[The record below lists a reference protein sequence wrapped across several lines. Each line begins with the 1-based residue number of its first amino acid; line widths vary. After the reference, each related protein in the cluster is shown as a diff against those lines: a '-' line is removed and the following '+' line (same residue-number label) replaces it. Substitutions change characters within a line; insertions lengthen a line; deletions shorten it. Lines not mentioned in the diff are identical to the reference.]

1 LTCTEDDRVT
11 PVHLS
16 HAIADKVN
24 GASHARARL
33 TLARG
38 AELMAHCYARRADKP
53 EPAMPPQPIP
63 SPTVAS
69 QSARSINLEGYLEQ
83 TVVNFCGKYGSVGD
97 AFNHCAHFVSH
108 VLSLRIPGAA
118 LCSNVGDSTYTYAE
132 RAQGYCV
139 RVNQVF
145 NSCQGRARWSDDD
158 LDGSCLIIATIE
170 ANIESQSPITIGQMS
185 TKHIGFHVS
194 GQVYH
199 YSNREDKVIKQAVGE
214 FRNHYGARTVL
225 LRCDLP

>member
-1 LTCTEDDRVT
+1 
-11 PVHLS
+11 
-16 HAIADKVN
+16 
-24 GASHARARL
+24 
-33 TLARG
+33 
-38 AELMAHCYARRADKP
+38 MA
-53 EPAMPPQPIP
+53 PQPIP
-63 SPTVAS
+63 APTVAC
-69 QSARSINLEGYLEQ
+69 QSARPINLDGYLGQ
-83 TVVNFCGKYGSVGD
+83 TVVDFCGKYGSVGD

-108 VLSLRIPGAA
+108 VLGLRIPGAA

-145 NSCQGRARWSDDD
+145 NSCENRARWSDDD
-158 LDGSCLIIATIE
+158 LGGSCLIIATIE
-170 ANIESQSPITIGQMS
+170 ANIESRSSLTIGQMT
-185 TKHIGFHVS
+185 TKHIGFNVC

-199 YSNREDKVIKQAVGE
+199 YSNRVDQVIRQPVGE